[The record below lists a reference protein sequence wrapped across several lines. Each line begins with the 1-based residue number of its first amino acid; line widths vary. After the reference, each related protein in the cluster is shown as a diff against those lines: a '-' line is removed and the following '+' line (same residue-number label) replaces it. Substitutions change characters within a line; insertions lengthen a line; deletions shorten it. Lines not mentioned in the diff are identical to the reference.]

1 MITYVNTVL
10 VSNKNN
16 AAWATAADMAGVN
29 SKAALAN
36 LVGKFVFMNCDPAKQ
51 DGSKITDIYAY
62 DVNADTFKIGVI
74 KNDFYTK
81 FDKTAGVLKYIPV
94 VKWSNEI
101 KVADIKSMA
110 LEQYQPDTEDVVT
123 VDFNGIDNET
133 LDLFAAGG
141 IPVIL
146 RLTFKD
152 TPTRYRKWSESY
164 DFYTKP
170 VDKATYENGDGTFDY
185 AAYSTAI
192 ANNIA
197 MGLAESINKQ
207 TRRARVIASVKTAGI
222 LELEAMPYDDDN
234 SNESEN
240 CAAKVRFNANC
251 WYSNPQAAGF
261 ASNNKYAIGEIS
273 KTPGVQY
280 PASAKLVR
288 DHERTAQG
296 YEGILHR
303 CCWYDPKPAIV
314 ADIDN
319 KYNGI
324 TLEFE
329 NMYRAADDI
338 FRKTKQTVEIY
349 GSNNGEPA
357 DLTFISTAISNMI
370 ANRQNIINKVND
382 SQYGA

>member
-16 AAWATAADMAGVN
+16 AAWATASDLAGVN

-36 LVGKFVFMNCDPAKQ
+36 LVGKFVFMNCDPAMQ
-51 DGSKITDIYAY
+51 DGSDITDIYAY
-62 DVNADTFKIGVI
+62 DADVDVFKIGVI

-81 FDKTAGVLKYIPV
+81 SVGGQLKYIPI

-101 KVADIKSMA
+101 KVADIKSMT
-110 LEQYQPDTEDVVT
+110 LLQYQADTEDVIT
-123 VDFNGIDNET
+123 VDFNHIDNET

-164 DFYTKP
+164 DFYTTP
-170 VDKATYENGDGTFDY
+170 IDKSTFESNGVFDS
-185 AAYSTAI
+185 AAYASAI

-197 MGLAESINKQ
+197 VGLADTINKQ
-207 TRRARVIASVKTAGI
+207 TRRARVIATVSSTGV

-234 SNESEN
+234 SNDSEN

-261 ASNNKYAIGEIS
+261 ASNNKYAVGEIS

-314 ADIDN
+314 ANIDN

-349 GSNNGEPA
+349 GSTNGEPA
-357 DLTFISTAISNMI
+357 DLTFISTAISGMI
-370 ANRQNIINKVND
+370 ANRQNIVNKVNN